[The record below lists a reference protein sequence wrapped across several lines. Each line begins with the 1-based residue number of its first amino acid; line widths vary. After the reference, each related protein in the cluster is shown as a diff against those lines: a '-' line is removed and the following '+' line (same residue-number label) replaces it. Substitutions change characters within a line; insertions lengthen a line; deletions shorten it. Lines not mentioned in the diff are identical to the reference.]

1 MNRVI
6 GMGNA
11 LIDILTRLDDDKVLS
26 DLELPKGS
34 MQLVGQEAIQRVLEA
49 TASYPRHQASGGSA
63 ANTIHGLASLGI
75 ETAFIGKVGRDEWG
89 GFFRSDLERRNIKP
103 ILLEGKQESGRAF
116 AFISPDAERTFA
128 TYLGA
133 AIELEPRDVAEHL
146 FEDYHFLHIEGYLVQ
161 NKSLIQHALQTAKK
175 KGLQVSLDLASFNVV
190 EENRDFLHEIVKNY
204 VDILFANEEEAKA
217 FTGLTD
223 GAALHRLSE
232 FSNVAVLKLGSKGSI
247 IKHQDRVVEVAATEA
262 VSRDT
267 TGAGDLYASGFLFGL
282 IHGLPIEQCGE
293 IASLLAGRVIEVIGP
308 KIDDQAWKDI
318 NRQVMKY
325 VN

>member
-1 MNRVI
+1 M
-6 GMGNA
+6 
-11 LIDILTRLDDDKVLS
+11 
-26 DLELPKGS
+26 
-34 MQLVGQEAIQRVLEA
+34 
-49 TASYPRHQASGGSA
+49 
-63 ANTIHGLASLGI
+63 
-75 ETAFIGKVGRDEWG
+75 
-89 GFFRSDLERRNIKP
+89 
-103 ILLEGKQESGRAF
+103 
-116 AFISPDAERTFA
+116 
-128 TYLGA
+128 GA

-318 NRQVMKY
+318 NQQVMKY